1 MKNSI
6 KKILVYLLVCSQLFN
21 PTIVFALNK
30 DESVYVK
37 LDSDGKVNEVKVSE
51 HLSNYSGSKFT
62 DKTGLNNIKNVN
74 GNEKFSI
81 KDNNITWETNG
92 NDIYYQGTY
101 DKELPIDVKVSY
113 YLNGEKRNVNDML
126 NQKGKVKIVIE
137 YENKKYEK
145 VNINGKME
153 KIYVPYAIITTSML
167 NNNDNKNIKV
177 TNGKIID
184 NGVTSIITAVSSPGL
199 YESLKVNDLKD
210 LDKVEITYETN
221 SFSLNSIYAVATT
234 TVFDDTDL
242 NNFGNINNIYNNV
255 NLLQKNMDT
264 LVSASKKLNTGSKKI
279 STGLNELNAKTQEL
293 LGKYQYYRN
302 QDSNTLK
309 EELIKIVENNINKIT
324 PELENEITD
333 AASKLI
339 KENIKDLESSVIAYT
354 LENTKKVV
362 NGNINEIINS
372 IDVTGIVNNVIKSD
386 LYNLLTSDQEI
397 QALTNLLKSEINGA
411 LKEIINSKVKKM
423 TDGISA
429 SLNTPIPD
437 AYYEALATQYGVT
450 FEQAKAI
457 AGTAQLDMA
466 NNIKKTL
473 SNINVADEI
482 INELNNKEYLSNL
495 VKTYSTKIN
504 EHLKIAIGS
513 DEKINAMIKDI
524 KEKVMTAIKSDLS
537 KDNIY
542 LNDEVKKLISD
553 TVNQIIN
560 DTTKDLAKKYTEDY
574 TNKVVKNVI
583 NKEFSE
589 ANVDSKLKEILLIH
603 EGDISDKLYILD
615 TTVNTLSDAIN
626 QLNNGSKELS
636 NGMDLLSNGLDKYNN
651 EGIKKIS
658 KLVNGDVKSFQKRFE
673 AAKKLSSK
681 YKTLDSIDKNT
692 KGTSKIIFMIDSL
705 SKPTEFKN
713 YIHD

>member
-6 KKILVYLLVCSQLFN
+6 KKILVSILVCSQLFN

-167 NNNDNKNIKV
+167 NNDDNKNIKV

-199 YESLKVNDLKD
+199 YESLKLEDIKD

-242 NNFGNINNIYNNV
+242 NSFGNINNIYNNV

-264 LVSASKKLNTGSKKI
+264 LVSASKKLNDGSKKI

-309 EELIKIVENNINKIT
+309 EELIKIVESNINKIT

-339 KENIKDLESSVIAYT
+339 KENIKDLESSVITYT

-423 TDGISA
+423 TDGIAA
-429 SLNTPIPD
+429 SLNKEIPD

-450 FEQAKAI
+450 LDQAKAI

-482 INELNNKEYLSNL
+482 INELNDKEYLSNL
-495 VKTYSTKIN
+495 VKTYSTKISEN
-504 EHLKIAIGS
+504 LKTAIGS
-513 DEKINAMIKDI
+513 DEKINALIKDI
-524 KEKVMTAIKSDLS
+524 KDKIMSAIKSDLS

-542 LNDEVKKLISD
+542 LNDEVKKLIAD
-553 TVNQIIN
+553 TVDKIVN
-560 DTTKDLAKKYTEDY
+560 DTAKDLASKYTEDY

-589 ANVDSKLKEILLIH
+589 ANVDSKLREILQIH

-615 TTVNTLSDAIN
+615 TTVNTLSDAIS

-636 NGMDLLSNGLDKYNN
+636 NGMNLLSNGLDKYNN

-681 YKTLDSIDKNT
+681 YQTLDSIDKNT
-692 KGTSKIIFMIDSL
+692 KGTSKIIFMIDSVTEL
-705 SKPTEFKN
+705 ESKN
-713 YIHD
+713 N

>member
-51 HLSNYSGSKFT
+51 HLSNYSGKKFT

-386 LYNLLTSDQEI
+386 LYNLLI
-397 QALTNLLKSEINGA
+397 
-411 LKEIINSKVKKM
+411 
-423 TDGISA
+423 
-429 SLNTPIPD
+429 
-437 AYYEALATQYGVT
+437 
-450 FEQAKAI
+450 F
-457 AGTAQLDMA
+457 
-466 NNIKKTL
+466 
-473 SNINVADEI
+473 
-482 INELNNKEYLSNL
+482 L
-495 VKTYSTKIN
+495 V
-504 EHLKIAIGS
+504 
-513 DEKINAMIKDI
+513 
-524 KEKVMTAIKSDLS
+524 
-537 KDNIY
+537 
-542 LNDEVKKLISD
+542 
-553 TVNQIIN
+553 
-560 DTTKDLAKKYTEDY
+560 
-574 TNKVVKNVI
+574 
-583 NKEFSE
+583 
-589 ANVDSKLKEILLIH
+589 
-603 EGDISDKLYILD
+603 
-615 TTVNTLSDAIN
+615 
-626 QLNNGSKELS
+626 
-636 NGMDLLSNGLDKYNN
+636 
-651 EGIKKIS
+651 
-658 KLVNGDVKSFQKRFE
+658 
-673 AAKKLSSK
+673 
-681 YKTLDSIDKNT
+681 
-692 KGTSKIIFMIDSL
+692 
-705 SKPTEFKN
+705 
-713 YIHD
+713 

>member
-6 KKILVYLLVCSQLFN
+6 KKILVSILVCSQLFN

-51 HLSNYSGSKFT
+51 HLSNYSGKKFT

-242 NNFGNINNIYNNV
+242 NSFGNINNIYNNV

-264 LVSASKKLNTGSKKI
+264 LVSASKKLNDGSKKI

-309 EELIKIVENNINKIT
+309 EELIKIVESNINKIT

-339 KENIKDLESSVIAYT
+339 KENIKDLESSVITYT

-397 QALTNLLKSEINGA
+397 QSLTNLLKSEINGA
-411 LKEIINSKVKKM
+411 LKQIINSKVKKM
-423 TDGISA
+423 TDGIAA
-429 SLNTPIPD
+429 SLNKEIPD

-482 INELNNKEYLSNL
+482 INELNDKEYLSNL
-495 VKTYSTKIN
+495 VKTYSTKISEN
-504 EHLKIAIGS
+504 LKTAIGS
-513 DEKINAMIKDI
+513 DEKINALIKDI
-524 KEKVMTAIKSDLS
+524 KDKIMSAIKSDLS

-542 LNDEVKKLISD
+542 LNDEVKKLIAD
-553 TVNQIIN
+553 TVDKIVN
-560 DTTKDLAKKYTEDY
+560 DTAKDLASKYTEDY

-589 ANVDSKLKEILLIH
+589 ANVDSKLREILQIH

-615 TTVNTLSDAIN
+615 TTVNTLSDAIS

-636 NGMDLLSNGLDKYNN
+636 NGMNLLSNGLDKYNN

-681 YKTLDSIDKNT
+681 YQTLDSIDKNT
-692 KGTSKIIFMIDSL
+692 KGTSKIIFMIDSVTEL
-705 SKPTEFKN
+705 ESKN
-713 YIHD
+713 N

>member
-264 LVSASKKLNTGSKKI
+264 LVSASKKLNTG
-279 STGLNELNAKTQEL
+279 
-293 LGKYQYYRN
+293 
-302 QDSNTLK
+302 
-309 EELIKIVENNINKIT
+309 
-324 PELENEITD
+324 
-333 AASKLI
+333 
-339 KENIKDLESSVIAYT
+339 
-354 LENTKKVV
+354 
-362 NGNINEIINS
+362 
-372 IDVTGIVNNVIKSD
+372 
-386 LYNLLTSDQEI
+386 
-397 QALTNLLKSEINGA
+397 
-411 LKEIINSKVKKM
+411 
-423 TDGISA
+423 
-429 SLNTPIPD
+429 
-437 AYYEALATQYGVT
+437 
-450 FEQAKAI
+450 
-457 AGTAQLDMA
+457 
-466 NNIKKTL
+466 
-473 SNINVADEI
+473 
-482 INELNNKEYLSNL
+482 
-495 VKTYSTKIN
+495 
-504 EHLKIAIGS
+504 
-513 DEKINAMIKDI
+513 
-524 KEKVMTAIKSDLS
+524 
-537 KDNIY
+537 
-542 LNDEVKKLISD
+542 
-553 TVNQIIN
+553 
-560 DTTKDLAKKYTEDY
+560 
-574 TNKVVKNVI
+574 
-583 NKEFSE
+583 
-589 ANVDSKLKEILLIH
+589 
-603 EGDISDKLYILD
+603 
-615 TTVNTLSDAIN
+615 
-626 QLNNGSKELS
+626 
-636 NGMDLLSNGLDKYNN
+636 
-651 EGIKKIS
+651 
-658 KLVNGDVKSFQKRFE
+658 
-673 AAKKLSSK
+673 
-681 YKTLDSIDKNT
+681 
-692 KGTSKIIFMIDSL
+692 
-705 SKPTEFKN
+705 
-713 YIHD
+713 